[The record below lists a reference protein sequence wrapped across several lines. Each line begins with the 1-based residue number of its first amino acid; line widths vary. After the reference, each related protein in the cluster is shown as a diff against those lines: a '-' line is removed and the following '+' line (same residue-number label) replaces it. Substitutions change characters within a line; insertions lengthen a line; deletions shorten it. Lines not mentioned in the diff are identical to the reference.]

1 MTYKERLTKHH
12 SGSKKLHSCKPL
24 DVMMMDNALEA
35 MDEKKLT
42 LVFLLDLSKAFDSPC
57 HSRLIARL
65 RNWELHVLLWN
76 GLDAICHDQD
86 QCRGLK
92 SGF

>member
-24 DVMMMDNALEA
+24 DVMMTDNALEA

-42 LVFLLDLSKAFDSPC
+42 LVVLDLSKVFD
-57 HSRLIARL
+57 RLTYL
-65 RNWELHVLLWN
+65 
-76 GLDAICHDQD
+76 Q
-86 QCRGLK
+86 
-92 SGF
+92 SMP